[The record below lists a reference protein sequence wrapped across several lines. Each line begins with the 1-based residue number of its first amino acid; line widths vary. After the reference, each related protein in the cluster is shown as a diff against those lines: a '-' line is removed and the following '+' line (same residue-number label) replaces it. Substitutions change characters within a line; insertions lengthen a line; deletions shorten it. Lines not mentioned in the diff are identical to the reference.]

1 MSQSQPGIANEQE
14 SIAQLALSKINK
26 YTIKAIKNLVN
37 QEMKFFMQSETDL
50 KDLTT

>member
-1 MSQSQPGIANEQE
+1 MLNDKD

-37 QEMKFFMQSETDL
+37 QEMKFFM
-50 KDLTT
+50 